1 MIIILCIFVSI
12 MYRNSEEA
20 ICNAWKG
27 SLFRQ
32 FFQLIG
38 NFLYGHHIRL
48 LRISCIAS
56 AGYDKK
62 YYHLLESNMIITPML
77 RPALYHKL
85 TDLCNL

>member
-1 MIIILCIFVSI
+1 MLGKDLCSD
-12 MYRNSEEA
+12 N
-20 ICNAWKG
+20 
-27 SLFRQ
+27 

-62 YYHLLESNMIITPML
+62 ILSPVGV
-77 RPALYHKL
+77 
-85 TDLCNL
+85 